1 MHPAHCKPPIV
12 TGLQIL
18 SPLKSPRWSRCAQ
31 AAGLGGDSPMHAA
44 CTQECLPDSVPAHCP
59 VFHLPVTLQ
68 EHVKLLSD
76 LCHSA
81 LTEVYV
87 CHAAHAGCVC
97 ARTLALP
104 GCPLQAVQAPRAAG
118 TPGCRERCADPAV
131 QPAAPC
137 RAFPCRAEPSRGGD
151 RKSVV

>member
-1 MHPAHCKPPIV
+1 
-12 TGLQIL
+12 
-18 SPLKSPRWSRCAQ
+18 
-31 AAGLGGDSPMHAA
+31 MHAA

-104 GCPLQAVQAPRAAG
+104 GCPLPGGAG
-118 TPGCRERCADPAV
+118 TPCSRDPRV
-131 QPAAPC
+131 PGEV
-137 RAFPCRAEPSRGGD
+137 R
-151 RKSVV
+151 